1 MADGDITKAEI
12 KPDVAKWKL
21 DTVRFLVQTKTCE
34 VTYRKVDASDNVVVG
49 EEKIIFMDRV
59 DDPDTPESEESTE
72 FTDLIIAINNGSN
85 IKTTIKNAVK
95 LKLGI

>member
-1 MADGDITKAEI
+1 MADGDITQTEV
-12 KPDVAKWKL
+12 KPDVAKWQL

-34 VTYRKVDASDNVVVG
+34 VTYRKVDASDNIIEG
-49 EEKIIFMDRV
+49 EEKILFMDRV
-59 DDPDTPESEESTE
+59 DDPDTPEDESLTD
-72 FTDLIIAINNGSN
+72 FTDLIAAINNGSN

>member
-1 MADGDITKAEI
+1 MADGDITQTEV
-12 KPDVAKWKL
+12 KPDVVKWKL

-34 VTYRKVDASDNVVVG
+34 VIYRKVDVSDNIVAG
-49 EEKIIFMDRV
+49 EEKILFIDRA
-59 DDPDTPESEESTE
+59 DNPDTPEDESSTD
-72 FTDLIIAINNGSN
+72 FTDLITAINNGSN